1 LRILAVDPGDVRI
14 GLALSDPTGVLASP
28 LTIIKHESR
37 ASDALRISRFA
48 DENDVELIIV
58 GNPLAADSRPTLQSR
73 KAKRLAAAIRDAS
86 SLPVELWDESDSSQV
101 ARQVRQELSLSQ
113 KKRAEAI
120 DALAATVILQTYL
133 DSHQEPSND

>member
-48 DENDVELIIV
+48 DENDVELIIFV
-58 GNPLAADSRPTLQSR
+58 MPAH
-73 KAKRLAAAIRDAS
+73 
-86 SLPVELWDESDSSQV
+86 
-101 ARQVRQELSLSQ
+101 
-113 KKRAEAI
+113 
-120 DALAATVILQTYL
+120 Y
-133 DSHQEPSND
+133 PSNYGMRAIVAK